1 MPANRPLPATSRHPP
16 PNGWKCHLVVECTRV
31 TLSAGVQRL
40 SGIHAER
47 INARHE
53 RTGHLFGERFG
64 ARVIDTEERLANT
77 VAYVLANPV
86 RAGLCEKPEDWP
98 LEREQGRR

>member
-1 MPANRPLPATSRHPP
+1 MDNHY
-16 PNGWKCHLVVECTRV
+16 HLVVECTRV

-47 INARHE
+47 INARHA

-98 LEREQGRR
+98 WSGSRGAAKTNKCSSDSKATLR